1 MAERDTN
8 PANLLAQQIRRQA
21 PTAPIGTV
29 AAPPMADAAMQA
41 DLARLLD
48 ILDSLDDVDR
58 RLKHLV
64 QALDVIMSLSRQWQE
79 GGSGTPFGFDIH
91 ADSNAGASSA
101 PSPSRTRDQLATM
114 LARLVK
120 FGLEDK

>member
-1 MAERDTN
+1 MVEHDTN
-8 PANLLAQQIRRQA
+8 PAALLAQQIRQQA
-21 PTAPIGTV
+21 ASSPIGTV
-29 AAPPMADAAMQA
+29 AAPPMADTAMQA
-41 DLARLLD
+41 DLERLRD

-58 RLKHLV
+58 RLKHVV
-64 QALDVIMSLSRQWQE
+64 QALDMFMSLSRQWQDS
-79 GGSGTPFGFDIH
+79 GSGAPFGFDIH
-91 ADSNAGASSA
+91 ADSHSGASST